1 MKRKI
6 KVFLSGIVNVTNSQ
20 NLTCL
25 AVARNLDKQKFE
37 VRTLLTHRANFPV
50 EPMEGVEFLRLHY
63 PARIWH
69 VIQLV
74 RGILWADVSF
84 LPKPEHWK
92 LQRFILRLFRK
103 KSFTTVEGICSGIA
117 RERAIKVFGSEAA
130 IREYHTYTTKTYSI
144 TNALIAKNRELIGL
158 PEPAGILHLITDTTK
173 FAMERKSDALRGAL
187 LLGEDLKRKGLDDYL
202 ALTRQFPEVK
212 FHVVGGGVGGDD
224 YAAQCKASGLPNV
237 VFHGSLTHDQLKAIL
252 PEVQLHVLPSRAE
265 GFPKVI
271 IETAA
276 AGLPSL
282 VYGDYG
288 ADEWITT
295 GKDGFVVNTVEEM
308 SAVFRDLLDHP
319 GKMQPLADGARELAR
334 RFDAREVIKEWEVA
348 IQQLAK
354 GE

>member
-1 MKRKI
+1 MKKI
-6 KVFLSGIVNVTNSQ
+6 KVFLSGTVNYSNSQ
-20 NLTCL
+20 NFTCL
-25 AVARNLDKQKFE
+25 AVAKYLDKKKFN
-37 VRTLLTHRANFPV
+37 VRTLTVYSGRVPIESIDGVKYLTV
-50 EPMEGVEFLRLHY
+50 HY
-63 PARIWH
+63 PARIWYP
-69 VIQLV
+69 IQLI

-92 LQRFILRLFRK
+92 LQRFVLRLFRK
-103 KSFTTVEGICSGIA
+103 KSFTTVESVCYGPA
-117 RERAIKVFGSEAA
+117 RERAIEAFGSVEA
-130 IREYHTYTTKTYSI
+130 IREYSTYTTKTYAI
-144 TNALIAKNRELIGL
+144 TKSMIAKNKELIGL

-173 FAMERKSDALRGAL
+173 FAMERKSDALRGVL

-202 ALTRQFPEVK
+202 ALARQFPSVM

-224 YAAQCKASGLPNV
+224 YAAQCKASGLSNV

-271 IETAA
+271 IETAG
-276 AGLPSL
+276 AGMPSL

-308 SAVFRDLLDHP
+308 SAVIRDLVDHP
-319 GKMQPLADGARELAR
+319 EKMQPLADGARELAR
-334 RFDAREVIKEWEVA
+334 RFDAREVIKEWEAA
-348 IQQLAK
+348 IQQLAE